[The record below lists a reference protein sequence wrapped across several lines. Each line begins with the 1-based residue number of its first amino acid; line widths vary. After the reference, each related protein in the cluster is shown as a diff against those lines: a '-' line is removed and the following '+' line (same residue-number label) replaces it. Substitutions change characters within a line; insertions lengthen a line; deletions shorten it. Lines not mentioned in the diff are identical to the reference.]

1 MQEWARRLCFLL
13 SESSRVH
20 TQDVWKRCLRICFTF
35 LHCSVV
41 WMTISACLEC
51 QTSVKQVV
59 HLLRRKP
66 PSTVCAARLPVLHT
80 WRTSA
85 DCLRRPRVNTDVEN
99 GGNKKAL
106 TGKTDDGC
114 HDEPGRQTEEKN
126 TSKAAEHQWKI
137 NFGEWDCVLLHVC
150 LYVDTC
156 LTCDGGLSRGGLLFS
171 LNDALRAGSAPHWPW
186 YPVAIQF
193 RPTSSCIPPPPS
205 RTLNPWIYFP
215 WLLAV
220 FGCALM
226 KRPMALLYSFL
237 RQLRDVIDQEEF
249 TLWPEFL

>member
-13 SESSRVH
+13 SESLRVH
-20 TQDVWKRCLRICFTF
+20 TGCLEKSLRNCFEF
-35 LHCSVV
+35 LHCGVV
-41 WMTISACLEC
+41 WMMISVCLEC

-66 PSTVCAARLPVLHT
+66 PSTVCPGRLPVLHT

-99 GGNKKAL
+99 GGNNKTHRQDWWRL
-106 TGKTDDGC
+106 PWRTFSGWVTWMRFWKTDW
-114 HDEPGRQTEEKN
+114 RKN

-137 NFGEWDCVLLHVC
+137 NIGVWDCILHVC

-156 LTCDGGLSRGGLLFS
+156 LTCDGGLSRGGLLSS
-171 LNDALRAGSAPHWPW
+171 LNYALRAGSAPHWPW

-193 RPTSSCIPPPPS
+193 RPTSSCIPPS
-205 RTLNPWIYFP
+205 SLQNT
-215 WLLAV
+215 
-220 FGCALM
+220 
-226 KRPMALLYSFL
+226 
-237 RQLRDVIDQEEF
+237 
-249 TLWPEFL
+249 

>member
-1 MQEWARRLCFLL
+1 M
-13 SESSRVH
+13 
-20 TQDVWKRCLRICFTF
+20 
-35 LHCSVV
+35 
-41 WMTISACLEC
+41 ISACLEC

-59 HLLRRKP
+59 HLLWRKP
-66 PSTVCAARLPVLHT
+66 PSTVCAGRLPVLQT

-85 DCLRRPRVNTDVEN
+85 DRLRRPRVNTDVEN
-99 GGNKKAL
+99 GVGGNNKAL

-114 HDEPGRQTEEKN
+114 HDEPSQGEWPGWGSGRPTGEKN
-126 TSKAAEHQWKI
+126 TSKAAERQWKI
-137 NFGEWDCVLLHVC
+137 NLGVWDCDLLHVC

-156 LTCDGGLSRGGLLFS
+156 LTCDGGLPRGGLLSS

-193 RPTSSCIPPPPS
+193 RPTSSCIPPPSS
-205 RTLNPWIYFP
+205 RTLNPWTYFP

-220 FGCALM
+220 FGCAVM

-237 RQLRDVIDQEEF
+237 RQLRDVIDREEF
-249 TLWPEFL
+249 TLWPEFLFR